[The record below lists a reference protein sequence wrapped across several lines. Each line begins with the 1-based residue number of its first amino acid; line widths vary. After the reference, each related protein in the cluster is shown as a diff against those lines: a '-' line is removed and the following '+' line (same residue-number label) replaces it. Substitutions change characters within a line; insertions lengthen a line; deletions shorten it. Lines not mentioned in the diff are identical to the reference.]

1 MTVTVAANEKVLVG
15 YTYPTYYI
23 TPLSVEDIAQ
33 KGVMHLQRLK
43 GVKHV
48 YLVVDRTDKS
58 RYIASDV
65 NLLTQ
70 EYADLVGKYKN
81 AVDVNVTL
89 ILQHKNNE
97 VTAEELMSYVE
108 DENDDYWVFKEQLQ
122 GIGYSHQICVWNK
135 SNGTFTL
142 TAIDIET
149 KLKGKRYLSGST

>member
-1 MTVTVAANEKVLVG
+1 MTVTVAANEKILVG

-23 TPLSVEDIAQ
+23 TPLSVEDAAQ

-48 YLVVDRTDKS
+48 YLVIDRTDKS

-89 ILQHKNNE
+89 ILQHKNYE

-108 DENDDYWVFKEQLQ
+108 DENDDYWLFKEQLQ
-122 GIGYSHQICVWNK
+122 GLGYSHQICVWNK

-149 KLKGKRYLSGST
+149 KLKGKRYLSGSS

>member
-1 MTVTVAANEKVLVG
+1 MTVTVAANQKILVG

-23 TPLSVEDIAQ
+23 TPLSVEDTAQ

-48 YLVVDRTDKS
+48 YLVIDRTDKR

-108 DENDDYWVFKEQLQ
+108 DDNDDYWVFKEQLQ

-135 SNGTFTL
+135 SNGAFTL

-149 KLKGKRYLSGST
+149 KLKGKRYLSGSS